1 MGHSLEQEEGPVVID
16 FLGDVITYLVD
27 PANWSGPRGL
37 GTRVWQHVA
46 ISVASLGFAGVLAL
60 PPAVL
65 LGHARRG
72 GFFAV
77 SAVNLGR
84 AIPSFGIVGV
94 MFPIT
99 LSIAVLAS
107 PIGYWATFIA
117 LVLLAMPPMFVNT
130 YTGVSGID
138 DDLLEAARGM
148 GMTERDVLLRIEIPL
163 SMPLTMAGIRTAAV
177 AVIATATLGAVVGF
191 GGLGRPIIDGFAQG
205 NDVLV
210 FVGGLLVAILAILA
224 ELGLGWVERR
234 TDPSRRGSRR
244 DVGVL
249 APTEVADRSF

>member
-1 MGHSLEQEEGPVVID
+1 VEQEEGHAVID
-16 FLGDVITYLVD
+16 FLGDVFAYLAD
-27 PANWSGPRGL
+27 PANWSGSRGL
-37 GTRVWQHVA
+37 GARLWQHIA
-46 ISVASLGFAGVLAL
+46 ISLLSLAFAAIVAL
-60 PPAVL
+60 PPAVI
-65 LGHARRG
+65 LGHRRAG
-72 GFFAV
+72 GFLAV

-99 LSIAVLAS
+99 LSIAILAS

-148 GMTERDVLLRIEIPL
+148 GMTERDVLVHVEVPL

-210 FVGGLLVAILAILA
+210 FVGGLLVAVLAIAA
-224 ELGLGWVERR
+224 ELGLGWVEGR
-234 TDPSRRGSRR
+234 TDPSRRHSRR
-244 DVGVL
+244 HRGGGGG
-249 APTEVADRSF
+249 AEPIEVADLSL